1 MSGEP
6 GQVSVVPPPG
16 EVEAG
21 SGVHIV
27 VEYW

>member
-6 GQVSVVPPPG
+6 APVSVVPPPG